1 MTIRNNAS
9 SKHAL
14 HGKTLL
20 LTGASMG
27 IGRALAVALAGVGVN
42 LVINARSEDRLRE
55 TREMC
60 VGSGAVVEEIA
71 GDASRSE
78 IVDAMVAKA
87 GDIGGLW
94 GFIHAAGLLHPGPH
108 VWELAE
114 EEFQAVFQANV
125 VAAYQLIRACMPLL
139 LRQGEG
145 LAVFFGSGAA
155 VKTQPGI
162 AAYCA
167 AKAAE
172 EHLAR
177 QLAAEAPQIT
187 STVYRPGV
195 VETRMQSQAR
205 ESEGGA
211 ARQLQQVFKAFK
223 EQGQLITP
231 EESAAGL
238 VRLLSS
244 SPKRLH
250 GGTWDVRDMG

>member
-1 MTIRNNAS
+1 MSTHNKAS
-9 SKHAL
+9 TKHAL

-20 LTGASMG
+20 VTGASMG
-27 IGRALAVALAGVGVN
+27 IGRALAVALAGEGIN
-42 LVINARSEDRLRE
+42 LVINARSADRLRE

-60 VGSGAVVEEIA
+60 AGSGAVVEDVV
-71 GDASRSE
+71 GDASSSE
-78 IVDAMVAKA
+78 TVDAMVAKS

-94 GFIHAAGLLHPGPH
+94 GFIHAAGLLHPGPNA
-108 VWELAE
+108 WELAE
-114 EEFQAVFQANV
+114 KDFQAVFQANV
-125 VAAYQLIRACMPLL
+125 IAAYQLIRGCMPLL

-177 QLAAEAPQIT
+177 QLAAEAPQII
-187 STVYRPGV
+187 SLVYRPGV

-211 ARQLQQVFKAFK
+211 ARQLQKVFRSFQ

-238 VRLLSS
+238 VRLLSANLQ
-244 SPKRLH
+244 RLQ
-250 GGTWDVRDMG
+250 GGTWDVRDMN